1 MSHFERFV
9 TDGNA
14 KAGVILDEGFMVET
28 RAKTVEQERERE
40 RERKEVCA
48 ALQKAASFRCLVEE
62 WKDGEELKLHPKEK
76 CVFVE

>member
-14 KAGVILDEGFMVET
+14 KAGVILDEGFMAET

-40 RERKEVCA
+40 RRSVRSLAESSQLSLFGGGMERW
-48 ALQKAASFRCLVEE
+48 RRT
-62 WKDGEELKLHPKEK
+62 
-76 CVFVE
+76 